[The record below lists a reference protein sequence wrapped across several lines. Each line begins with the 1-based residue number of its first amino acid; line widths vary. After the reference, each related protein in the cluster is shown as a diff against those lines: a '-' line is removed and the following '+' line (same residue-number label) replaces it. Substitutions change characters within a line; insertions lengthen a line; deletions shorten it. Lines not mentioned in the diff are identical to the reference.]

1 MRSTDLEFPGLNRA
15 RFVHVKLL
23 ECLSALLQLLL
34 YQQYMAQLQAQQQ
47 QLLLLHQQQ
56 QAAAGHQR
64 VTGRSQVQQRA

>member
-34 YQQYMAQLQAQQQ
+34 YQQYMAHRDGEETRSAFIRN
-47 QLLLLHQQQ
+47 
-56 QAAAGHQR
+56 GHPIA
-64 VTGRSQVQQRA
+64 VDKPA